1 MRQQSLIRLVVTL
14 LVVQVVYQ
22 VIVGYLPIYLNS
34 ANYSDSPLGNRNAVK
49 QRNFSTTGNP
59 QFVFL
64 MGTEGSGHHLWSTL
78 IEQSPNFE
86 RLKQL
91 NLLGATEDIIYQ
103 LFSNLHLDESLFAGS
118 PCRADWNGTLMIER
132 TAQKLRFVADRL
144 PHNMTVPLNGIPS
157 TNGLSGMISYPNHGS
172 KRKCA
177 GFRHPD
183 VRLLQQAC
191 LDAQVSCHFI
201 LQYRDPS
208 ATLRSTT
215 INRNFHSTGY
225 AIALYTAMFTTLT
238 FQLSSITPSSLE
250 CCWYYGNSHPAAQL
264 GNLLGYTNE
273 EEFRKA
279 FAQHYVPS
287 NSPDVNKG
295 VPQEHRVP
303 FEGLLV
309 AYNLLKLK
317 CHEMVQSK

>member
-1 MRQQSLIRLVVTL
+1 MGQQILIRLVVTL
-14 LVVQVVYQ
+14 LVVQVVHQ
-22 VIVGYLPIYLNS
+22 IIVEHLPIYSNLVI
-34 ANYSDSPLGNRNAVK
+34 YSDLPLGNRTAGK
-49 QRNFSTTGNP
+49 HRILSTTGNP

-78 IEQSPNFE
+78 IVQSPNFA

-91 NLLGATEDIIYQ
+91 DLLGATENIIHQ
-103 LFSNLHLDESLFAGS
+103 LFSENHLEESLFGGS
-118 PCRADWNGTLMIER
+118 PCRGAWNGTLLIER
-132 TAQKLRFVADRL
+132 TAQKLRLVADKL
-144 PHNMTVPLNGIPS
+144 PPNLTVPLNGIPS
-157 TNGLSGMISYPNHGS
+157 TNRLSGMLSYPNHAS

-215 INRNFHSTGY
+215 INRNYHTTGF

-238 FQLSSITPSSLE
+238 LQLSSLTPSSLE
-250 CCWYYGNSHPAAQL
+250 CCWYYGNSHPSARL
-264 GNLLGYTNE
+264 GTLLGYTNE
-273 EEFRKA
+273 EEFRNA

-287 NSPDVNKG
+287 NSPEINTV
-295 VPQEHRVP
+295 VPQEHRIP
-303 FEGLLV
+303 FESLLV

-317 CHEMVQSK
+317 CHEMEQSK